1 MGIQSWHQCHYFQS
15 GYCRKRDK
23 RINHESKL
31 LKPKACLVEGAIYVY
46 TYIRLENVGNATNSN
61 HQPFLHLP

>member
-1 MGIQSWHQCHYFQS
+1 MKETANIWEYKVGINAIISNLA
-15 GYCRKRDK
+15 YCRKGDK

-46 TYIRLENVGNATNSN
+46 TYIRLECVANVTNLN
-61 HQPFLHLP
+61 H